1 MLNNSGL
8 PIKGIVILN
17 SQVIIISMINGLEI
31 QNFRGIK
38 YCKLEDLSQVNI
50 LVGRNNSGKST
61 ILESIYFISSLGEN
75 YDEIRKIQKI
85 DYLIRRRLEERIKE
99 KIEKSITSIT
109 KMNNNIVNLTSPI
122 LDIDVF
128 SQFFYNFDKN
138 EKIIFNIN
146 IDNFTYFVE
155 VTHKNYN
162 QIELKTNVSDSI
174 SEIFKNVVFIDRNL
188 SLSQLYD
195 IIGDLKREKRKDK
208 EIVKLLKEEF
218 EVDVEGIEFSRY
230 LGGFVLSLTL
240 KDTSIPIDLLG
251 DGAKLAVLI
260 SSILLYL
267 EGKGIALI
275 EEPELHEHPGGIY
288 TLLNFAFK
296 IAKEKGIQ
304 LFITT
309 HSSDVIKYSFKIAK
323 EKGLKTQLVY
333 LRKVDG
339 RVNSVNLTE
348 NNMNLLEEI
357 GMDVRVLDVL

>member
-1 MLNNSGL
+1 
-8 PIKGIVILN
+8 
-17 SQVIIISMINGLEI
+17 MINGLEI

-61 ILESIYFISSLGEN
+61 ILEAIYFISSLGEN
-75 YDEIRKIQKI
+75 YDKVRKIQKI
-85 DYLIRRRLEERIKE
+85 DYLIRRRLEERTK
-99 KIEKSITSIT
+99 KKMEKSITSIE
-109 KMNNNIVNLTSPI
+109 KKNNIVNLTSSI
-122 LDIDVF
+122 LNTDVF

-155 VTHKNYN
+155 VTHKNDN

-230 LGGFVLSLTL
+230 LGDFILSLTL

-333 LRKVDG
+333 LRKVNG